1 MFGNHITKQARAK
14 NFLTDSCT
22 DEILFEVRRLNKDQ
36 AERFFGWLEQHF
48 YENNFDPPS
57 SSREERLR
65 FWLSLQSTALL
76 LLEYQIILEKVKYF
90 RSNNE
95 EKN

>member
-1 MFGNHITKQARAK
+1 MFGKQRRRQISFA
-14 NFLTDSCT
+14 DSCA
-22 DEILFEVRRLNKDQ
+22 DEILFEVHRLNKDQ

-48 YENNFDPPS
+48 HENNFDPPS

-90 RSNNE
+90 RSNHE